1 MKQILP
7 SVKAGKTPFT
17 LWRNQ
22 PMKMLK
28 KLLAVVLTGAMA
40 LTLLTACGSNA
51 VTEKDIADVMS
62 DMAKAEA
69 EGTNVTFTPRAKERE
84 MAQKLAAL
92 LESHSENDSDSTE
105 LNAKIKKVL
114 GIDVGGV
121 NEKSRYVWAANPVA
135 DGIGAAGQAHQIM
148 RWILDRDAAMNE
160 GKLEGTNPAND
171 RYMGTALCK
180 ILDNESGKLVTVRV
194 IVVTAEPAEEP
205 AD

>member
-1 MKQILP
+1 
-7 SVKAGKTPFT
+7 
-17 LWRNQ
+17 
-22 PMKMLK
+22 MKMLK

-40 LTLLTACGSNA
+40 LTLFTACGSNA
-51 VTEKDIADVMS
+51 VRDKDIADVMS
-62 DMAKAEA
+62 DMAKV
-69 EGTNVTFTPRAKERE
+69 TNKDVTFTPRAKERE

-92 LESHSENDSDSTE
+92 LESHSENDSNSAE
-105 LNAKIKKVL
+105 LSAKIQEIL

-121 NEKSRYVWAANPVA
+121 NEKSQYVWAANPLA

-160 GKLEGTNPAND
+160 GKLEGTNPADD

-180 ILDNESGKLVTVRV
+180 MVDENGKPVTVRV
-194 IVVTAEPAEEP
+194 IVVTADAKAVN

>member
-1 MKQILP
+1 
-7 SVKAGKTPFT
+7 
-17 LWRNQ
+17 
-22 PMKMLK
+22 MKMLK

-40 LTLLTACGSNA
+40 LTLFTACGSNA

-62 DMAKAEA
+62 DMAKA

-92 LESHSENDSDSTE
+92 LESHSENDSNSTE
-105 LNAKIKKVL
+105 LNAKIKKAL

-180 ILDNESGKLVTVRV
+180 IPDQKDNLVTVRV
-194 IVVTAEPAEEP
+194 IVITAEPV
-205 AD
+205 DKK

>member
-1 MKQILP
+1 
-7 SVKAGKTPFT
+7 
-17 LWRNQ
+17 
-22 PMKMLK
+22 MKMLK

-40 LTLLTACGSNA
+40 LTLLTACGGNA
-51 VTEKDIADVMS
+51 VTEKSIADALN
-62 DMAKAEA
+62 DMAKAQGVKA
-69 EGTNVTFTPRAKERE
+69 TFTPRAEERE

-92 LESHSENDSDSTE
+92 LESHSENDSDSAE
-105 LNAKIKKVL
+105 LSAKIQGIL
-114 GIDVGGV
+114 GIDEGGV

-194 IVVTAEPAEEP
+194 IVITAEPV
-205 AD
+205 DKK

>member
-1 MKQILP
+1 
-7 SVKAGKTPFT
+7 
-17 LWRNQ
+17 
-22 PMKMLK
+22 MKMLK

-40 LTLLTACGSNA
+40 LTLFTACGSNA

-105 LNAKIKKVL
+105 LNAKIKKAL

-180 ILDNESGKLVTVRV
+180 IPDQKDNLVTVRV
-194 IVVTAEPAEEP
+194 IVITAEPV
-205 AD
+205 DKK

>member
-1 MKQILP
+1 
-7 SVKAGKTPFT
+7 
-17 LWRNQ
+17 
-22 PMKMLK
+22 MKMLK

-105 LNAKIKKVL
+105 LNAKIQGIL
-114 GIDVGGV
+114 GIDEGGV
-121 NEKSRYVWAANPVA
+121 NEKSRYVWAANPLA

-180 ILDNESGKLVTVRV
+180 MVDENGQQVTVRV
-194 IVVTAEPAEEP
+194 IVITAEPAVEP
-205 AD
+205 AG

>member
-1 MKQILP
+1 
-7 SVKAGKTPFT
+7 
-17 LWRNQ
+17 
-22 PMKMLK
+22 MKMLK

-40 LTLLTACGSNA
+40 LTLFTACGSNA

-62 DMAKAEA
+62 DMAKAE
-69 EGTNVTFTPRAKERE
+69 GTNVTFTPRAKERE
-84 MAQKLAAL
+84 MAQKLATL

-105 LNAKIKKVL
+105 LNAKIKKAL

-180 ILDNESGKLVTVRV
+180 IPDQKDNLVTVRV
-194 IVVTAEPAEEP
+194 IVITAEPV
-205 AD
+205 DKK

>member
-1 MKQILP
+1 
-7 SVKAGKTPFT
+7 
-17 LWRNQ
+17 
-22 PMKMLK
+22 MKMLK

-40 LTLLTACGSNA
+40 LTLFTACGSNA
-51 VTEKDIADVMS
+51 VRDKDIADALNNIVKLNDS
-62 DMAKAEA
+62 E
-69 EGTNVTFTPRAKERE
+69 VTFTPRAKERE

-92 LESHSENDSDSTE
+92 LESHSENDSDSAE
-105 LNAKIKKVL
+105 LSAKIQGIL
-114 GIDVGGV
+114 GIDEGGV

-148 RWILDRDAAMNE
+148 RWILGRDAAMNE

-194 IVVTAEPAEEP
+194 IVITAEPV
-205 AD
+205 DKK

>member
-1 MKQILP
+1 
-7 SVKAGKTPFT
+7 
-17 LWRNQ
+17 
-22 PMKMLK
+22 MKMLK

-40 LTLLTACGSNA
+40 LTLFTACGGNA
-51 VTEKDIADVMS
+51 VSSIAVSDKDIADALNER
-62 DMAKAEA
+62 AKAENEDA
-69 EGTNVTFTPRAKERE
+69 TFTPRAEERE

-105 LNAKIKKVL
+105 LNAKLKKAL
-114 GIDVGGV
+114 GIDVGGM

-194 IVVTAEPAEEP
+194 IVITAEPV
-205 AD
+205 DKK

>member
-1 MKQILP
+1 
-7 SVKAGKTPFT
+7 
-17 LWRNQ
+17 
-22 PMKMLK
+22 MKMLK

-40 LTLLTACGSNA
+40 LTLFTACGSNA

-121 NEKSRYVWAANPVA
+121 NEKSQYVWAANPLA

-148 RWILDRDAAMNE
+148 SWILDRDAAMNE

-180 ILDNESGKLVTVRV
+180 MVDENGKPVTVRV
-194 IVVTAEPAEEP
+194 IVVTADAKAVN

>member
-1 MKQILP
+1 
-7 SVKAGKTPFT
+7 
-17 LWRNQ
+17 
-22 PMKMLK
+22 MKMLK
-28 KLLAVVLTGAMA
+28 KLLAIVLTGAMA

-62 DMAKAEA
+62 DMAKAE
-69 EGTNVTFTPRAKERE
+69 GTNVTFTPRAKERE

-92 LESHSENDSDSTE
+92 LESHSENDSDSAE
-105 LNAKIKKVL
+105 LSAKIQGIL
-114 GIDVGGV
+114 GIDEGGV

-135 DGIGAAGQAHQIM
+135 DGIGSAGQAHQIM
-148 RWILDRDAAMNE
+148 RWILGRDAAMNE

-194 IVVTAEPAEEP
+194 IVITAEPV
-205 AD
+205 DKK

>member
-1 MKQILP
+1 
-7 SVKAGKTPFT
+7 
-17 LWRNQ
+17 
-22 PMKMLK
+22 MKMLK

-40 LTLLTACGSNA
+40 LTLFTACGSNA
-51 VTEKDIADVMS
+51 VRDKDIADALNNIVKLNDS
-62 DMAKAEA
+62 E
-69 EGTNVTFTPRAKERE
+69 VTFTPRAKERE

-105 LNAKIKKVL
+105 LNAKIKKAL

-180 ILDNESGKLVTVRV
+180 IPDQKDNLVTVRV
-194 IVVTAEPAEEP
+194 IVVTAKAEDE
-205 AD
+205 

>member
-1 MKQILP
+1 
-7 SVKAGKTPFT
+7 
-17 LWRNQ
+17 
-22 PMKMLK
+22 MKMLK

-40 LTLLTACGSNA
+40 LTLFTACGSNA
-51 VTEKDIADVMS
+51 VRDKDIADALNNIVKLNDS
-62 DMAKAEA
+62 E
-69 EGTNVTFTPRAKERE
+69 VTFTPRAKERE

-105 LNAKIKKVL
+105 LNAKIKKAL

-148 RWILDRDAAMNE
+148 RWILNRDAAMNE

-194 IVVTAEPAEEP
+194 IVITAEPV
-205 AD
+205 DKK

>member
-1 MKQILP
+1 
-7 SVKAGKTPFT
+7 
-17 LWRNQ
+17 
-22 PMKMLK
+22 MKMLK

-40 LTLLTACGSNA
+40 LTLFTACGSNA
-51 VTEKDIADVMS
+51 VRDKDIADALNNIVKLNDS
-62 DMAKAEA
+62 E
-69 EGTNVTFTPRAKERE
+69 VTFTPRAKERE

-92 LESHSENDSDSTE
+92 LESHSEDDSDSTE
-105 LNAKIKKVL
+105 LNAKIKKAL

-194 IVVTAEPAEEP
+194 IVITAEPV
-205 AD
+205 DKK

>member
-1 MKQILP
+1 
-7 SVKAGKTPFT
+7 
-17 LWRNQ
+17 
-22 PMKMLK
+22 MKMLK

-40 LTLLTACGSNA
+40 LTLFTACGSNA

-62 DMAKAEA
+62 DMAKA

-105 LNAKIKKVL
+105 LNAKIKKAL

-171 RYMGTALCK
+171 RYMGTSLCK
-180 ILDNESGKLVTVRV
+180 IPDQKDNLVTVRV
-194 IVVTAEPAEEP
+194 IVITAEPV
-205 AD
+205 DKK

>member
-1 MKQILP
+1 M
-7 SVKAGKTPFT
+7 
-17 LWRNQ
+17 
-22 PMKMLK
+22 
-28 KLLAVVLTGAMA
+28 
-40 LTLLTACGSNA
+40 
-51 VTEKDIADVMS
+51 TEKDIADVMS
-62 DMAKAEA
+62 DMAKA

-105 LNAKIKKVL
+105 LNAKIKKAL

-180 ILDNESGKLVTVRV
+180 IPDQKDNLVTVRV
-194 IVVTAEPAEEP
+194 IVITAEPV
-205 AD
+205 DKK

>member
-1 MKQILP
+1 
-7 SVKAGKTPFT
+7 
-17 LWRNQ
+17 
-22 PMKMLK
+22 MKMLK

-40 LTLLTACGSNA
+40 LNLFTACGSNA

-62 DMAKAEA
+62 DMAKA

-105 LNAKIKKVL
+105 LNAKIKKAL

-180 ILDNESGKLVTVRV
+180 IPDQKDNLVTVRV
-194 IVVTAEPAEEP
+194 IVITAEPV
-205 AD
+205 DKK

>member
-1 MKQILP
+1 
-7 SVKAGKTPFT
+7 
-17 LWRNQ
+17 
-22 PMKMLK
+22 MKMLK
-28 KLLAVVLTGAMA
+28 KMLAVVLTGAMA
-40 LTLLTACGSNA
+40 LTLFTACGSNA

-62 DMAKAEA
+62 DMAKA

-105 LNAKIKKVL
+105 LNAKIKKAL

-180 ILDNESGKLVTVRV
+180 IPDQKDNLVTVRV
-194 IVVTAEPAEEP
+194 IVITAEPV
-205 AD
+205 DKK

>member
-1 MKQILP
+1 
-7 SVKAGKTPFT
+7 
-17 LWRNQ
+17 
-22 PMKMLK
+22 MKMLK

-40 LTLLTACGSNA
+40 LTLFTACGSNA

-62 DMAKAEA
+62 DMAKA

-105 LNAKIKKVL
+105 LNAKIKKAL

-180 ILDNESGKLVTVRV
+180 IPDQKDNLVTVRV
-194 IVVTAEPAEEP
+194 IVITAKAV
-205 AD
+205 DKK

>member
-1 MKQILP
+1 
-7 SVKAGKTPFT
+7 
-17 LWRNQ
+17 
-22 PMKMLK
+22 
-28 KLLAVVLTGAMA
+28 MA
-40 LTLLTACGSNA
+40 LTLFTACGSNA

-62 DMAKAEA
+62 DMAKA

-105 LNAKIKKVL
+105 LNAKIKKAL

-180 ILDNESGKLVTVRV
+180 IPDQKDNLVTVRV
-194 IVVTAEPAEEP
+194 IVITAEPV
-205 AD
+205 DKK

>member
-1 MKQILP
+1 
-7 SVKAGKTPFT
+7 
-17 LWRNQ
+17 
-22 PMKMLK
+22 MKMLK

-40 LTLLTACGSNA
+40 LTLFTACGSNA
-51 VTEKDIADVMS
+51 VRDKDIADALNNIVKLNDS
-62 DMAKAEA
+62 E
-69 EGTNVTFTPRAKERE
+69 VTFTPRAKERE

-148 RWILDRDAAMNE
+148 RWILNRDAAMNE

-194 IVVTAEPAEEP
+194 IVITAEAL
-205 AD
+205 D

>member
-1 MKQILP
+1 MANKGLLYGGTKQ
-7 SVKAGKTPFT
+7 
-17 LWRNQ
+17 
-22 PMKMLK
+22 MKMLK

>member
-1 MKQILP
+1 
-7 SVKAGKTPFT
+7 
-17 LWRNQ
+17 
-22 PMKMLK
+22 MKMLK

-40 LTLLTACGSNA
+40 LTLFTACGSNA

-62 DMAKAEA
+62 DMAKA

-92 LESHSENDSDSTE
+92 LESHSENDSESTE
-105 LNAKIKKVL
+105 LNAKIKKAL

-180 ILDNESGKLVTVRV
+180 IPDQKDNLVTVRV
-194 IVVTAEPAEEP
+194 IVITAEPV
-205 AD
+205 DKK

>member
-1 MKQILP
+1 
-7 SVKAGKTPFT
+7 
-17 LWRNQ
+17 
-22 PMKMLK
+22 MKMLK

-51 VTEKDIADVMS
+51 VTEKDIADAMN
-62 DMAKAEA
+62 DMAKAK
-69 EGTNVTFTPRAKERE
+69 GTNVTFTPRAKERE

-105 LNAKIKKVL
+105 LNAKIKKAL

-180 ILDNESGKLVTVRV
+180 IPDQKDNLVTVRV
-194 IVVTAEPAEEP
+194 IVITAEPV
-205 AD
+205 DKK

>member
-1 MKQILP
+1 
-7 SVKAGKTPFT
+7 
-17 LWRNQ
+17 
-22 PMKMLK
+22 MKMLK

-51 VTEKDIADVMS
+51 VNDKNIADAMN
-62 DMAKAEA
+62 DMAKAK
-69 EGTNVTFTPRAKERE
+69 GTNVTFTPRAKERE

-105 LNAKIKKVL
+105 LNAKIKKAL
-114 GIDVGGV
+114 GIDEGGV

-194 IVVTAEPAEEP
+194 IVITAEPV
-205 AD
+205 DKK

>member
-1 MKQILP
+1 
-7 SVKAGKTPFT
+7 
-17 LWRNQ
+17 
-22 PMKMLK
+22 MLK

-40 LTLLTACGSNA
+40 LTLFTACGSNA

-62 DMAKAEA
+62 DMAKA

-105 LNAKIKKVL
+105 LNAKIKKAL

-180 ILDNESGKLVTVRV
+180 IPDQKDNLVTVRV
-194 IVVTAEPAEEP
+194 IVITAEPV
-205 AD
+205 DKK

>member
-1 MKQILP
+1 
-7 SVKAGKTPFT
+7 
-17 LWRNQ
+17 
-22 PMKMLK
+22 MKMLK

-40 LTLLTACGSNA
+40 LTLFTACGSNA

-62 DMAKAEA
+62 DMAKAE
-69 EGTNVTFTPRAKERE
+69 GTNVTFTPRAKERE

-92 LESHSENDSDSTE
+92 IESHSENDSDSTE
-105 LNAKIKKVL
+105 LNAKIKKAL

-180 ILDNESGKLVTVRV
+180 IPDQKDNLVTVRV
-194 IVVTAEPAEEP
+194 IVITAEPV
-205 AD
+205 DKK